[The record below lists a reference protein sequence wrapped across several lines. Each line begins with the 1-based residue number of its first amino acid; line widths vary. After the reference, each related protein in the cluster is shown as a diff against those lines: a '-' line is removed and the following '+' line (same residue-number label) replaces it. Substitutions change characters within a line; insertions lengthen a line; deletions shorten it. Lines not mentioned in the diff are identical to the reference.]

1 MKKKLFSLVMLLF
14 LAVTIVF
21 TGCSPKGLQDNPPTD
36 ANVVSNGGMS
46 VVKGDYLYYVNG
58 YVDAAGLD
66 KNDNKYGE
74 VTHGAIYRTKIVNGE
89 IVKDKDGFVEKTE
102 CVVPKVVGFGNGG
115 FYIVGDYIYYATPY
129 MNLSSDGVL
138 QSSRVEF
145 HRIKIDGTEDKKI
158 YTTSTSQDNLDWSVY
173 TIDNN
178 VYITTYVDSKIISI
192 NTNNN
197 SVVAEISGSTSY
209 VILKET
215 DYNKNN
221 AGINDYQKYIYY
233 TRAIETADGVSTN
246 FKGNVICRLNV
257 ATGETTTLKINKDYN
272 YTLKQITKDSIYL
285 TKANKTIG
293 GLDLLHK
300 KALDTNWGEETKL
313 SDNAFTNYYFCNFGD
328 NLVIANDGTYT
339 YRIESGVTTKIFNS
353 SITVLGVYGNYAY
366 YMSDT
371 LLARIDL
378 RGELVNGAIPNE
390 IVCNDT
396 KTYLVTNSH
405 FIDFD
410 NKRVYVYVQYT
421 AEDDSTNYYLNY
433 INEGDLEQ
441 RFVGHFADGDL
452 PEKPEQ
458 AEKYGEDPDVEYI
471 PHID

>member
-58 YVDAAGLD
+58 YVDATSLD

-74 VTHGAIYRTKIVNGE
+74 VTRGAIFRTKIVNGE
-89 IVKDKDGFVEKTE
+89 IIKNNDGFVENTE
-102 CVVPKVVGFGNGG
+102 CVVPKVVGFANGG

-129 MNLSSDGVL
+129 MKLSSDGVL

-145 HRIKIDGTEDKKI
+145 HRININGTDDKTI
-158 YTTSTSQDNLDWSVY
+158 YTTSASQENLDWSVY
-173 TIDNN
+173 SIDGN

-192 NTNNN
+192 NTNDNN
-197 SVVAEISGSTSY
+197 VVAEVSNSTSY

-215 DYNKNN
+215 DFNPNST
-221 AGINDYQKYIYY
+221 GINDYQRYIYY
-233 TRAIETADGVSTN
+233 TRAIESADGVSAN

-257 ATGETTTLKINKDYN
+257 ATGETSTLKINRDYT
-272 YTLKQITKDSIYL
+272 YTLKQITKNSLYL
-285 TKANKTIG
+285 TKANTSIG
-293 GLDLLHK
+293 GLDLLYK
-300 KALDTNWGEETKL
+300 KALDINWGEEIQL
-313 SDNAFTNYYFCNFGD
+313 SDNVFTNYFFCNFGD
-328 NLVIANDGTYT
+328 NLVLANDGTYT
-339 YRIESGVTTKIFNS
+339 YRIEGGVTTKIFDS
-353 SITVLGVYGNYAY
+353 SVTVLGVFGNYAY
-366 YMSDT
+366 YMSDN
-371 LLARIDL
+371 LLARIDI
-378 RGELVNGAIPNE
+378 RGELVDGTIAKE
-390 IVCNDT
+390 IACNDT

-410 NKRVYVYVQYT
+410 NKRVYVYTQYT
-421 AEDDSTNYYLNY
+421 GEDETTNYYLNY

-441 RFVGHFADGDL
+441 RFVGHFESGEL
-452 PEKPEQ
+452 PVKPEQ
-458 AEKYGEDPDVEYI
+458 AENYGEDPDVKYI